1 MKKRWI
7 KISDLLSFQEGP
19 GVRNTQYT
27 TSGVKLLNVANL
39 VDGKVDLS
47 TSERYISEEEAYGKY
62 KHFLCDKGDF
72 VVASSGIKV
81 EYIDKKMGFIDE
93 SMLPLCMNTSTIR
106 FKVLDPSALRI
117 RYFMYYLKSQSFKEQ
132 LTRYITGSAQ
142 LNYGPSHIKQMV
154 MPWIPL
160 ESQDKLIE
168 RLDRVQVIIEHKEQQ
183 LTCLDK
189 LVKSRFVEM
198 FGDADL
204 AQTRPEWRFVSE
216 IGTVVG
222 GATPKTT
229 NDEFWDGIY
238 RWITPAELENESGYI
253 FDSVR
258 KITEAGVKSCALT
271 ELPVGTV
278 ILSSRAPIGKV
289 AIAGNTFYCNQG
301 FKNIICNQDINPV
314 FLYSLLRMNTGYL
327 NSLGRGATFKEI
339 SKAIVENIRIPV
351 PPRMQQDRFA
361 AFVAEVDKSKLA
373 VKQSLEKLET
383 LKKSLMQQ
391 YFG

>member
-1 MKKRWI
+1 MNMK
-7 KISDLLSFQEGP
+7 
-19 GVRNTQYT
+19 
-27 TSGVKLLNVANL
+27 VKLGEVSVLINGDRGKNYPSQADIL
-39 VDGKVDLS
+39 SDGDIPFVNAGHLDGRSIRLDEMSYITIEKYNQLS
-47 TSERYISEEEAYGKY
+47 SGK
-62 KHFLCDKGDF
+62 FRKGDILYCLRGSLGKKA
-72 VVASSGIKV
+72 VVQEIVEGAIASS
-81 EYIDKKMGFIDE
+81 
-93 SMLPLCMNTSTIR
+93 L
-106 FKVLDPSALRI
+106 
-117 RYFMYYLKSQSFKEQ
+117 
-132 LTRYITGSAQ
+132 
-142 LNYGPSHIKQMV
+142 
-154 MPWIPL
+154 
-160 ESQDKLIE
+160 
-168 RLDRVQVIIEHKEQQ
+168 VIIRPDSQIIDVNYLMLALDSPCIQNQLLKANNGSSQPNLSAASVRAYEIDLPNKKVQEEIVNKFDKIQRVIDARKQQ
-183 LTCLDK
+183 LQKLDE

-204 AQTRPEWRFVSE
+204 AQTRPEWRSVSE

-229 NDEFWDGIY
+229 NDEFWDGLY

-314 FLYSLLRMNTGYL
+314 FLYSLLRMNTRYL

-351 PPRMQQDRFA
+351 PPRMHQDRFA

-373 VKQSLEKLET
+373 VQQSLEKLET

>member
-1 MKKRWI
+1 
-7 KISDLLSFQEGP
+7 
-19 GVRNTQYT
+19 
-27 TSGVKLLNVANL
+27 
-39 VDGKVDLS
+39 
-47 TSERYISEEEAYGKY
+47 
-62 KHFLCDKGDF
+62 
-72 VVASSGIKV
+72 
-81 EYIDKKMGFIDE
+81 
-93 SMLPLCMNTSTIR
+93 
-106 FKVLDPSALRI
+106 
-117 RYFMYYLKSQSFKEQ
+117 
-132 LTRYITGSAQ
+132 
-142 LNYGPSHIKQMV
+142 
-154 MPWIPL
+154 
-160 ESQDKLIE
+160 
-168 RLDRVQVIIEHKEQQ
+168 
-183 LTCLDK
+183 
-189 LVKSRFVEM
+189 M

-204 AQTRPEWRFVSE
+204 AQTRPEWRSVSE

-229 NDEFWDGIY
+229 NDEFWDGLY

-314 FLYSLLRMNTGYL
+314 FLYSLLRMNTRYL

-351 PPRMQQDRFA
+351 PPRMHQDRFA

>member
-1 MKKRWI
+1 
-7 KISDLLSFQEGP
+7 
-19 GVRNTQYT
+19 
-27 TSGVKLLNVANL
+27 
-39 VDGKVDLS
+39 
-47 TSERYISEEEAYGKY
+47 
-62 KHFLCDKGDF
+62 
-72 VVASSGIKV
+72 
-81 EYIDKKMGFIDE
+81 
-93 SMLPLCMNTSTIR
+93 
-106 FKVLDPSALRI
+106 
-117 RYFMYYLKSQSFKEQ
+117 
-132 LTRYITGSAQ
+132 
-142 LNYGPSHIKQMV
+142 
-154 MPWIPL
+154 
-160 ESQDKLIE
+160 
-168 RLDRVQVIIEHKEQQ
+168 
-183 LTCLDK
+183 
-189 LVKSRFVEM
+189 M

-204 AQTRPEWRFVSE
+204 AQTRPEWRSVSE

-229 NDEFWDGIY
+229 NDEFWDGLY

-314 FLYSLLRMNTGYL
+314 FLYSLLRMNTRYL

-361 AFVAEVDKSKLA
+361 AFVAEVDKSKFRMQ
-373 VKQSLEKLET
+373 KSLELERNLWT
-383 LKKSLMQQ
+383 AFQADGIINMDYSMQRSR
-391 YFG
+391 